1 MAGAAAA
8 LRLRA
13 RRRALRRG
21 KAPKPSKQS
30 QAPKA
35 PPPKR
40 VKKSRAPP
48 QQSSQAAP
56 QQSQA
61 APPATQ
67 KQKPLQ
73 LINEQLKLAKQAG
86 GTPALGR
93 SADAEAVLRAKF
105 PEARFRLSDEV
116 LRYGAA
122 PAAAP
127 PALAPRQCAAFDD
140 ALPGW
145 LFDALAR
152 CFAAD
157 GGFWPAHGYD
167 VDGGGAGFFS
177 YVHSIADDDSDS
189 DGDDEPATRV
199 AARALRGLFARAM
212 PQLEAARA
220 VEWWAHCRPHGCGH
234 QLHFDSAD
242 EGRHDG
248 EGPRHP
254 IASVV
259 VYLTE
264 TLGGPTLVTTQT
276 IADARM
282 PVRDCASL
290 VPPKANRCAAF
301 DGRLLHCVVP
311 GRGAAPDPCARRVT
325 LMISYWREPHAAPAA
340 GGGARA
346 AMRFPRRAAAPRKRK
361 PAAPVAV
368 GRLWTAVPDGGDD
381 GRAAVPLPPYDACFQ

>member
-86 GTPALGR
+86 GTPAVAERLRKTLLLRSAWRRARATAAAAAAAREAARDYAVVLFQLGR

-116 LRYGAA
+116 LRYGA
-122 PAAAP
+122 
-127 PALAPRQCAAFDD
+127 R
-140 ALPGW
+140 
-145 LFDALAR
+145 AR
-152 CFAAD
+152 
-157 GGFWPAHGYD
+157 
-167 VDGGGAGFFS
+167 
-177 YVHSIADDDSDS
+177 
-189 DGDDEPATRV
+189 
-199 AARALRGLFARAM
+199 AARASAS
-212 PQLEAARA
+212 
-220 VEWWAHCRPHGCGH
+220 RP
-234 QLHFDSAD
+234 ATPPTAPD

-282 PVRDCASL
+282 PARD
-290 VPPKANRCAAF
+290 RAARRSP
-301 DGRLLHCVVP
+301 GRRPLRGLRRAP
-311 GRGAAPDPCARRVT
+311 APLRRARRGAAPDPCARRVT

-340 GGGARA
+340 AAARAGRDALPAGARA
-346 AMRFPRRAAAPRKRK
+346 PRWARPFFAAAPGAEAPRKRK

-368 GRLWTAVPDGGDD
+368 GRLWTAAHEEREREAGLVAGEDD
-381 GRAAVPLPPYDACFQ
+381 AVERRRPERRARARVRAHAPPPRRA